1 MKGYKVILGLIAL
14 GFAAGMFGGYR
25 IWGTKDKGETDIQQL
40 LQQLSDEVGRMESKN
55 RELTESLEASRETVN
70 ASEALRKENQDL
82 KDQLQNAFQEKQ
94 GWDNALAEVREKERE
109 AENQAEEQKK
119 LGATIDELKGRIQSL
134 EGENRDLMDRQKKSQ
149 QESAEKES
157 LLNQVR
163 SELSAAREEA
173 VQGEKLRKLTDDLNA
188 RISVLE
194 NENQELKSVIDNI
207 SEMTQR
213 NEVPGR

>member
-173 VQGEKLRKLTDDLNA
+173 VQGEKLKKLTDDLNA

-213 NEVPGR
+213 NEVPGQ

>member
-25 IWGTKDKGETDIQQL
+25 IWGTIDKGKTDIKQL
-40 LQQLSDEVGRMESKN
+40 LQQLNQEVDLLESKN
-55 RELTESLEASRETVN
+55 RELTESLEASRGATN
-70 ASEALRKENQDL
+70 ALEAIQKENQDL
-82 KDQLQNAFQEKQ
+82 KDQLQKAFQEKQ
-94 GWDNALAEVREKERE
+94 GWDNTLAEVRAKERE
-109 AENQAEEQKK
+109 NQDLIDQLQESQKK
-119 LGATIDELKGRIQSL
+119 NT
-134 EGENRDLMDRQKKSQ
+134 
-149 QESAEKES
+149 EKES

-163 SELSAAREEA
+163 DELSASKEEA
-173 VQGEKLRKLTDDLNA
+173 AQGEKLKGLTDDLNA

-207 SEMTQR
+207 SEMTRR